1 MPEYS
6 WGVTS
11 RSQTY
16 LPVWVA
22 LVGSALAGTLVS
34 LQSRVNGGF
43 SEQLGNAYV
52 TAAVSF
58 GSGLIILCVVML
70 MSCGGRRGLVRLRV
84 EVTSRRLP
92 PWALV
97 GGMFGALFVLS
108 QGLIATIT
116 GLALFTVSVV
126 AGQVF
131 GGLIMDRIG
140 LGPGGRVIPTPTRLI
155 GTVLAIVAVALSVFA
170 GGTDG
175 LTGTPGGA
183 LEWRHLVLIVIPVC
197 VGVGISF
204 QSAANGLVRAASR
217 STLTSTFVN
226 FVVGTVI
233 LVVAAIISV
242 IAQGWPEAWP
252 TNPVYY
258 LGGAIGTIFIAAAA
272 MLVRTA
278 GVLLLSMSNVVGQLV
293 ASTAFEAGLPLAG
306 GVTAGMLAGVAVA
319 LVAVVVAAVPVR
331 R

>member
-1 MPEYS
+1 M
-6 WGVTS
+6 TTH
-11 RSQTY
+11 SQPH

-34 LQSRVNGGF
+34 LQSRINGGL
-43 SEQLGNAYV
+43 SGELGNAYV

-58 GSGLIILCVVML
+58 GSGLIILCVVIL
-70 MSCGGRRGLVRLRV
+70 VSRGGRRGLVRLRA
-84 EVTSRRLP
+84 EVAGHRLP
-92 PWALV
+92 PWALL
-97 GGMFGALFVLS
+97 GGTFGALFVLS
-108 QGLIATIT
+108 QGLIATVT
-116 GLALFTVSVV
+116 GLALFTVSIV

-155 GTVLAIVAVALSVFA
+155 GTGLAIVAVGLSVFA

-175 LTGTPGGA
+175 LTGSPGGA
-183 LEWRHLVLIVIPVC
+183 LEWRHLVLIVIPVL

-204 QSAANGLVRAASR
+204 QSAVNGLVRAASR

-233 LVVAAIISV
+233 LVIAAVISV
-242 IAQGWPEAWP
+242 AAQGWPEAWP

-258 LGGAIGTIFIAAAA
+258 IGGAVGTIFIAAAA

-278 GVLLLSMSNVVGQLV
+278 GVLLLSMSNVAGQLV

-319 LVAVVVAAVPVR
+319 LVAVIVAALPSR